1 MKKFYFLAIAAAV
14 TMFSSCSKTPKV
26 IEEPLANPDYTS
38 VTVEG
43 SGKYGV
49 INSTTKKEVL
59 PQIFDHIDYLDN
71 GYFLTS
77 DSVGFLLF
85 NTNGNAL
92 IPAQDKITTGDGYF
106 ELSAGNV
113 KGFYFT
119 EEKSTVTGE
128 YEQIS
133 LDPAGNVLFLKNG
146 KYGVLNRKGETI
158 IPGEY
163 NQILWDG
170 KNYNVV
176 KNKNDKRPYFN
187 EKTKKYNWNLAEAAA
202 LDQTGKRVKKLT
214 AKQAKKVFEAKK

>member
-71 GYFLTS
+71 GYFLTN

-92 IPAQDKITTGDGYF
+92 IPAQDKITTVTDTSNYPPATSKASTS
-106 ELSAGNV
+106 LKKSLRLPVNMNKYPLIPPATSCSS
-113 KGFYFT
+113 KT
-119 EEKSTVTGE
+119 E
-128 YEQIS
+128 
-133 LDPAGNVLFLKNG
+133 N
-146 KYGVLNRKGETI
+146 
-158 IPGEY
+158 
-163 NQILWDG
+163 
-170 KNYNVV
+170 
-176 KNKNDKRPYFN
+176 
-187 EKTKKYNWNLAEAAA
+187 
-202 LDQTGKRVKKLT
+202 T
-214 AKQAKKVFEAKK
+214 AY